1 LAAER
6 LSMRK
11 LREILRLHLEKGLGP
26 RAIARSLSVSPGTVS
41 GYLGR
46 VRVAKLTWPLPPE
59 LDEDVA
65 LTRLLFADERKAR
78 PGRPE
83 PDWGRLHLELRKKH
97 VTKQLLWEEYKAEQP
112 DGYQFSQFCER
123 YARWAATLSVTM
135 RQTHVAGEKLFLDF
149 SGDGVDVVDPETGEK
164 RKAKLFLAVLGA
176 SNFTYAEPVLSEEL
190 ATWVKCHV
198 NALEYMGGA
207 TQVWVPDNL
216 KSAVTRPHRYEPD
229 LNPTYAELARHY
241 GVAVIPA
248 RVRKPRDKAKV
259 EQGVLLAERWILA
272 ALRHRTFF
280 SLEEVRQAV
289 RPLLEKLNSRPM
301 KKLKK
306 SRRDVFEE
314 VERAALRPLPTR
326 RYEYAEWARPRVRV
340 DYHVEFD
347 GHYYSVP
354 YQLVGQQLDVRA
366 TASTLEVM
374 HGGRRVTSHVR
385 SFERCGHTTKSEH
398 MPKSH
403 QAQAEWT
410 PLKLM
415 EWAKRTGPATAAL
428 VEEILR
434 HRVHARHGFQACLGV
449 LHLGRKYE
457 AERIEAACARA
468 LRMRACTYKSVA
480 AILSNNLDREPVR
493 EEPRPEALPVHG
505 NVRGPGYYH

>member
-1 LAAER
+1 VAAER

-26 RAIARSLSVSPGTVS
+26 RAIARSLSVSPSTVS

-46 VRVAKLTWPLPPE
+46 VRAAKLTWPLPAE
-59 LDEDVA
+59 LDEDAA
-65 LTRLLFADERKAR
+65 LERLLFADEGPPR
-78 PGRPE
+78 PSRPE
-83 PDWGRLHLELRKKH
+83 PDWARMHLELRKRH
-97 VTKQLLWEEYKAEQP
+97 VTKQLLWEEYKSEQP
-112 DGYQFSQFCER
+112 DGYQFSQFCEK

-149 SGDGVDVVDPETGEK
+149 SGDGVDVVDAKTGEK

-176 SNFTYAEPVLSEEL
+176 SNFTYAEPVLSEDL
-190 ATWVKCHV
+190 PTWVQCHV
-198 NALEYMGGA
+198 NALEYMGGV

-216 KSAVTRPHRYEPD
+216 KSAVTSPHRYEPD

-241 GVAVIPA
+241 GAAVIPA
-248 RVRKPRDKAKV
+248 RVRRPRDKAKV

-301 KKLKK
+301 KQLKK
-306 SRRDVFEE
+306 SRRDVFEQM
-314 VERAALRPLPTR
+314 ERAALKPLPAR
-326 RYEYAEWARPRVRV
+326 RYEYADWARPKVHV

-354 YQLVGQQLDVRA
+354 YQLVGKQLDLRA
-366 TASTLEVM
+366 TTSTVELLL
-374 HGGRRVTSHVR
+374 GGRRITSHVR
-385 SFERCGHTTKSEH
+385 SFQRGSHTTQREH

-410 PLKLM
+410 PPRLM
-415 EWAKRTGPATAAL
+415 EWAKKTGPATAAL

-434 HRVHARHGFQACLGV
+434 RRVHAQHGFRACLGL
-449 LHLGRKYE
+449 LHLNRKYE
-457 AERIEAACARA
+457 PQRIEAACARA
-468 LRMRACTYKSVA
+468 LRLRACTYKSVV
-480 AILSNNLDREPVR
+480 AILKNNLDREPAK
-493 EEPRPEALPVHG
+493 EEPRPEALPAHG
-505 NVRGPGYYH
+505 NVRGSGYYH